1 MIFVLILMNIYYPKH
16 IYKHQIFSIIF
27 IAIINTVLLIF
38 SSLFKIYNN
47 GSQNIYEYKGYYL
60 CAFAII
66 IYIDVSFL
74 IFYAR
79 IHGKIAMDID
89 FISPYEIII
98 IIGILGFLFDLFIYL
113 IGLLINTHQKC
124 AKIQYQNE
132 SNIYCYLDIFDFSE
146 IKKINFNWADI
157 LKEIILQILYLII
170 CFINLVCELLII
182 KYLNLAYIL
191 TKRSGNKFYYNKFII

>member
-124 AKIQYQNE
+124 AKIQYQN
-132 SNIYCYLDIFDFSE
+132 NPIYIV
-146 IKKINFNWADI
+146 IWI
-157 LKEIILQILYLII
+157 YLI
-170 CFINLVCELLII
+170 FQKLKKLILI
-182 KYLNLAYIL
+182 GQI
-191 TKRSGNKFYYNKFII
+191 F